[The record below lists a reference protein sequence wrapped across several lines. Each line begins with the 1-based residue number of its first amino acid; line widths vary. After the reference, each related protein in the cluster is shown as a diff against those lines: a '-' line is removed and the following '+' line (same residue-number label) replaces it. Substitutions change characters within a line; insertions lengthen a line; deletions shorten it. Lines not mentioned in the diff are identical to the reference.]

1 VRVSNRLIKKLD
13 LADQQLDHNLTNSQ
27 TYFSENLKSGHGM
40 VEMPSQAN
48 KGNIE
53 KRHLILTDVLH
64 TINLMITKNENF
76 ETSIE
81 DFKLQNFDS
90 DFLETLKGTQ
100 LNTLKSLFNV
110 INKDLKFE
118 DQQVQTLS
126 DPWLELSK
134 SHCLKH

>member
-1 VRVSNRLIKKLD
+1 
-13 LADQQLDHNLTNSQ
+13 
-27 TYFSENLKSGHGM
+27 M

-134 SHCLKH
+134 FHFLKH